1 MTQQTIN
8 IGAAPDD
15 NTGDPARTAFT
26 KTNSNFTELY
36 TVQTTLA
43 GSTGA
48 ANVGFAPTGAL
59 VATNVQAAITEV
71 VSDLAASSGSSTV
84 GFLQSGTG
92 AVARTVQAKERDVV
106 SVKDFGAVGDG
117 VTDDTAP
124 IQAAINAVESA
135 GGGTLLFPKGTY
147 IAAGLQI
154 KGGVYLQGS
163 GERATIL
170 KLKSSANT
178 YLIADTR
185 YVNNVLYSSTPYGIS
200 SMTLDGN
207 NANNTSGS
215 CLIIQTYASTF
226 RDLTIWY
233 SPEHGVI
240 TTTVTANGSNI
251 LNTVPDNR
259 FENCHFQYN
268 KKCGF
273 YGKDNNNILADQMLL
288 GCVFFGNGQSGFYQ
302 VVAERSAGFVFSD
315 CRWYSGYQGDIDAS
329 KWSRVQITGCN
340 FELNAQSAPNNSSV
354 FASLRIRTISEQGV
368 TAITGNVFY
377 LSASNATATD
387 IYCGVYLDAAPQ
399 NIAITGNAFRAET
412 ITNKFA
418 IQNNGALSPIGVV
431 KENSFN
437 GFTLAQYGTGY
448 ATLVKSSA
456 KRYAYGNDFTTYAN
470 NFTFLPATANEAMQ
484 VQIAPDGTGNFS
496 AVFAYNGSA
505 IDNAAYVGMDISV
518 SAARIFTDKRG
529 TGTATALIVQ
539 KSGGTLGFLG
549 TGGTGK
555 QTITGSRGGNAALAS
570 LLTALA
576 AHGLITDSTT
586 A

>member
-1 MTQQTIN
+1 MQKYQNSIQDLKGNAVAGASIAVYIFGTASLATIYSDN
-8 IGAAPDD
+8 GVTVIPPGELLSDAEGEFAFYAA
-15 NTGDPARTAFT
+15 NGRYNVQVVATGLA
-26 KTNSNFTELY
+26 S
-36 TVQTTLA
+36 QTTYDVLLFDPEDA
-43 GSTGA
+43 G
-48 ANVGFAPTGAL
+48 
-59 VATNVQAAITEV
+59 IT
-71 VSDLAASSGSSTV
+71 
-84 GFLQSGTG
+84 
-92 AVARTVQAKERDVV
+92 
-106 SVKDFGAVGDG
+106 SVKNYGAVGNG
-117 VTDDTAP
+117 TTDDTAA
-124 IQAAINAVESA
+124 IQAGIDAVSAA
-135 GGGTLLFPKGTY
+135 GGGTLLLPEGTY

-154 KGGVYLQGS
+154 KASVYLQGA
-163 GERATIL
+163 GERATTL
-170 KLKSSANT
+170 KLKNSANT

-185 YVNNVLYSSTPYGIS
+185 YVNNVLYSSGPYGIS
-200 SMTLDGN
+200 SLTLDGN

-215 CLIIQTYASTF
+215 CLIIQTFASTF
-226 RDLTIWY
+226 RDLTIQY

-268 KKCGF
+268 KKCGV
-273 YGKDNNNILADQMLL
+273 YGKDNNNILADQMFL
-288 GCVFFGNGQSGFYQ
+288 GCTWFANGQSGFYQ
-302 VVAERSAGFVFSD
+302 VLIDRAPGWIFSD
-315 CRWYSGYQGDIDAS
+315 CRWYSGYQGDIDAY
-329 KWSRVQITGCN
+329 KWDRGQITGCN
-340 FELNAQSAPNNSSV
+340 FELNAQSAPNTGAV
-354 FASLRIRTISEQGV
+354 FASLRVRSISSQGV
-368 TAITGNVFY
+368 GTVTGNVFY

-399 NIAITGNAFRAET
+399 NIALTGNAFRAET
-412 ITNKFA
+412 LTNKFA
-418 IQNNGALSPIGVV
+418 IQNNGSLTPVGVV
-431 KENSFN
+431 KENSFS

-484 VQIAPDGTGNFS
+484 VQVAPDGSGAFS
-496 AVFAYNGSA
+496 AVLAYNGSN
-505 IDNAAYVGMDISV
+505 IDNTGYVGMDISA
-518 SAARIFTDKRG
+518 SNARIFTDKRG

-549 TGGTGK
+549 TGGVTK

>member
-1 MTQQTIN
+1 MQKYQNSIQDLKGNAVAGASIAVYIFGTASLATIYSDN
-8 IGAAPDD
+8 GVTVIAPGALLSDAEGEFAFYAA
-15 NTGDPARTAFT
+15 NGRYNVQVVATGLA
-26 KTNSNFTELY
+26 S
-36 TVQTTLA
+36 QTTYDVLLFDPEDA
-43 GSTGA
+43 G
-48 ANVGFAPTGAL
+48 
-59 VATNVQAAITEV
+59 IT
-71 VSDLAASSGSSTV
+71 
-84 GFLQSGTG
+84 
-92 AVARTVQAKERDVV
+92 
-106 SVKDFGAVGDG
+106 SVKNYGAVGNG
-117 VTDDTAP
+117 TTDDTAA
-124 IQAAINAVESA
+124 IQAGIDAVSTA
-135 GGGTLLFPKGTY
+135 GGGTLLFPEGTY
-147 IAAGLQI
+147 IVAGLQI
-154 KGGVYLQGS
+154 KASVYLQGS
-163 GERATIL
+163 GERATTL
-170 KLKSSANT
+170 KLKNSANT

-185 YVNNVLYSSTPYGIS
+185 YVNNVLYSSGPYGIS
-200 SMTLDGN
+200 NLTLDGN

-226 RDLTIWY
+226 RDLTIWNA
-233 SPEHGVI
+233 PEHGVI

-273 YGKDNNNILADQMLL
+273 YGKDNNNILADQMFL
-288 GCVFFGNGQSGFYQ
+288 GCTFFGNGQSGFYQ
-302 VVAERSAGFVFSD
+302 VVAERSAGFVFND
-315 CRWYSGYQGDIDAS
+315 CRWYSGYQGDIDVS
-329 KWSRVQITGCN
+329 KWSRGQITGCN

-368 TAITGNVFY
+368 TTITGNVFY

-387 IYCGVYLDAAPQ
+387 IYCGIYLDAAPQ

-412 ITNKFA
+412 LTNKFA
-418 IQNNGALSPIGVV
+418 IQNNGALSPTGVA
-431 KENSFN
+431 KENSFS

-484 VQIAPDGTGNFS
+484 VQVAPDGTGTFS
-496 AVFAYNGSA
+496 AVFAYNGSN
-505 IDNAAYVGMDISV
+505 IDNTGYVGMDIST
-518 SAARIFTDKRG
+518 SNARIFTDKRG

-549 TGGTGK
+549 TGGVTK

-570 LLTALA
+570 LLSALA

>member
-1 MTQQTIN
+1 MQKYQNAIQ
-8 IGAAPDD
+8 D
-15 NTGDPARTAFT
+15 
-26 KTNSNFTELY
+26 
-36 TVQTTLA
+36 VQ
-43 GSTGA
+43 G
-48 ANVGFAPTGAL
+48 N
-59 VATNVQAAITEV
+59 
-71 VSDLAASSGSSTV
+71 
-84 GFLQSGTG
+84 
-92 AVARTVQAKERDVV
+92 AVASATVTVYVYGTLTPATIYSDNGLTVIPSSQVTTDSDGQFYFYADNGRYTLSVMATGFTQEQFSDVSLFDQADAGIA
-106 SVKDFGAVGDG
+106 SVKDYGAVGNG
-117 VTDDTAP
+117 TTDDTAA
-124 IQAAINAVESA
+124 IQAGIDAVSAA
-135 GGGTLLFPKGTY
+135 GGGTLLFPEGTY
-147 IAAGLQI
+147 IVAGLQI
-154 KGGVYLQGS
+154 KASVYLQGS
-163 GERATIL
+163 GERATAL
-170 KLKSSANT
+170 KLKNSANT

-185 YVNNVLYSSTPYGIS
+185 YVNNVLYSSNPYGIS
-200 SMTLDGN
+200 SLTLDGN

-226 RDLTIWY
+226 RDLTIQY

-273 YGKDNNNILADQMLL
+273 YGKDNNNILADQMFL
-288 GCVFFGNGQSGFYQ
+288 GCTFFGNGQSGFYQ
-302 VVAERSAGFVFSD
+302 VVAERSAGFVFNDS
-315 CRWYSGYQGDIDAS
+315 RWYLGYQGDIDLS
-329 KWSRVQITGCN
+329 KCGRVNITGCN
-340 FELNAQSAPNNSSV
+340 FDLSAESAPNNGSV
-354 FASLRIRTISEQGV
+354 FASIRIRTASVNGTI
-368 TAITGNVFY
+368 AICGNIFY
-377 LSASNATATD
+377 LSSFSATATD
-387 IYCGVYLDAAPQ
+387 IYCGIYMDVNVP

-412 ITNKFA
+412 LTNKFA
-418 IQNNGALSPIGVV
+418 IQNNGSLVPTGVV
-431 KENSFN
+431 MENGFS

-484 VQIAPDGTGNFS
+484 VQVAPNGSGAFS
-496 AVFAYNGSA
+496 AVMAYNGSN
-505 IDNAAYVGMDISV
+505 IDNTGYVGMDIST
-518 SAARIFTDKRG
+518 SNARIFTDKRG

-549 TGGTGK
+549 TGGVTK

-576 AHGLITDSTT
+576 SHGLITDSTT